1 MWGAMN
7 RRARATISSTA
18 GLLLLLL
25 GCAGQDL
32 AVRANGVRDSVRKAR
47 DNGAYRCAPRPLAL
61 SEANLEFAERELDR
75 GEYFG
80 ALDHIETA
88 EANAHEALRLSAAGV
103 CGRSLPVPPPAP
115 ASPVDTDGDGIPDVS
130 DLCPTVP
137 EDKDGFQDEDGCP
150 DLDNDQDGIPDT
162 LDKCPNEPE
171 DKDGF
176 EDEDGCPD
184 LDNDQ
189 DGIPDAEDLCPNEP
203 GPPEEKGCPKK
214 HTLVSV
220 TQEKIELHQAVF
232 FATAKATIMPQSFDL
247 LNEVADVLKSRPTMQ
262 VRVEGHTDT
271 RGSRTTNM
279 RLSQARADS
288 VKAYVVSRGI
298 DASRLVSVGYGP
310 DKPIET
316 NRTAAGRERNRRVE
330 FMILQQ

>member
-7 RRARATISSTA
+7 RRARATISSA
-18 GLLLLLL
+18 VGLLLLLL

-88 EANAHEALRLSAAGV
+88 EASVREALRLSPVGG
-103 CGRSLPVPPPAP
+103 CGNPLPVPPPAP

-232 FATAKATIMPQSFDL
+232 FATAKAIIMPQSFAL
-247 LNEVADVLKSRPTMQ
+247 LNEVADVLKTRPTMQ

-271 RGSRTTNM
+271 RGSRTGNM

-298 DASRLVSVGYGP
+298 DASRLVSVGFGP

>member
-1 MWGAMN
+1 MS
-7 RRARATISSTA
+7 RRGRATISGA
-18 GLLLLLL
+18 VGLLLLLL

-32 AVRANGVRDSVRKAR
+32 AVRANGVRDGVRKAR

-80 ALDHIETA
+80 ALDHIEMA
-88 EANAHEALRLSAAGV
+88 EVNVREALRLSPAGG
-103 CGRSLPVPPPAP
+103 CGKPLPVPPPAP

-184 LDNDQ
+184 LDNDK
-189 DGIPDAEDLCPNEP
+189 DGIPDTSDLCPNEP
-203 GPPEEKGCPKK
+203 GPPEERGCPKK
-214 HTLVSV
+214 YSLVSV

-232 FATAKATIMPQSFDL
+232 FATAKSTIMPQSFAL
-247 LNEVADVLKSRPTMQ
+247 LNEVADVLKSRSTMQ
-262 VRVEGHTDT
+262 VRVEGHTDS
-271 RGSRTTNM
+271 RGKRAANM
-279 RLSQARADS
+279 LLSQGRANA
-288 VKAYVVSRGI
+288 VKTYLVDHGI
-298 DASRLVSVGYGP
+298 DASRMVSIGFGP
-310 DKPIET
+310 DQPIET
-316 NRTAAGRERNRRVE
+316 NRTAAGREKNRRVE
-330 FMILQQ
+330 FVILQQ

>member
-1 MWGAMN
+1 
-7 RRARATISSTA
+7 
-18 GLLLLLL
+18 LLLLL

-32 AVRANGVRDSVRKAR
+32 AVRAGSVRDSLRKAR
-47 DNGAYRCAPRPLAL
+47 DNGAYKCAPRQLAV

-75 GEYFG
+75 GEYFR
-80 ALDHIETA
+80 ALDHVEIA
-88 EANAHEALRLSAAGV
+88 EANVREALRLSP
-103 CGRSLPVPPPAP
+103 CEKPPPVVAVAPPAP
-115 ASPVDTDGDGIPDVS
+115 ASPVDTDGDGIPDTS
-130 DLCPTVP
+130 DLCPNDP

-150 DLDNDQDGIPDT
+150 DLDNDQDGIPDAV
-162 LDKCPNEPE
+162 DKCPNDPE

-189 DGIPDAEDLCPNEP
+189 DGIPDASDLCPNEP

-220 TQEKIELHQAVF
+220 TQDRIELHQAVF
-232 FATAKATIMPQSFDL
+232 FATGRATIMPRSFAL
-247 LNEVADVLKSRPTMQ
+247 LDEVADVLKTRSTMQ

-271 RGSRTTNM
+271 RGSRTSNM

-288 VKAYVVSRGI
+288 VKAYVVGRGVE
-298 DASRLVSVGYGP
+298 ASRLVSVGFGP

-316 NRTAAGRERNRRVE
+316 NKTAAGRERNRRVE
-330 FMILQQ
+330 FVILQQ

>member
-7 RRARATISSTA
+7 RRARATIGGAA

-32 AVRANGVRDSVRKAR
+32 AVRADGVRDSVRKAR
-47 DNGAYRCAPRPLAL
+47 DSGAYRCAPRPLAL

-88 EANAHEALRLSAAGV
+88 EANVREALRLSVAGG
-103 CGRSLPVPPPAP
+103 CGKPPPVSPPAP
-115 ASPVDTDGDGIPDVS
+115 TSPVDTDGDGIPDVS

-189 DGIPDAEDLCPNEP
+189 DGIPDAEDSVSQRA
-203 GPPEEKGCPKK
+203 GP
-214 HTLVSV
+214 
-220 TQEKIELHQAVF
+220 A
-232 FATAKATIMPQSFDL
+232 
-247 LNEVADVLKSRPTMQ
+247 
-262 VRVEGHTDT
+262 
-271 RGSRTTNM
+271 RGK
-279 RLSQARADS
+279 RLSEETHPGLRHAREN
-288 VKAYVVSRGI
+288 R
-298 DASRLVSVGYGP
+298 ASPGGLLCHGQG
-310 DKPIET
+310 DHH
-316 NRTAAGRERNRRVE
+316 AAELCLAE
-330 FMILQQ
+330 

>member
-1 MWGAMN
+1 
-7 RRARATISSTA
+7 
-18 GLLLLLL
+18 LLL

-32 AVRANGVRDSVRKAR
+32 AVRADGVRDSLHKAR

-61 SEANLEFAERELDR
+61 SEANLEFAERELDK

-80 ALDHIETA
+80 ALHHIEIA
-88 EANAHEALRLSAAGV
+88 DANVREALRLSPAGG
-103 CGRSLPVPPPAP
+103 CGKSPVVKPPAP

-150 DLDNDQDGIPDT
+150 DLDNDQDGIPD
-162 LDKCPNEPE
+162 
-171 DKDGF
+171 
-176 EDEDGCPD
+176 
-184 LDNDQ
+184 
-189 DGIPDAEDLCPNEP
+189 ASDLCPNDP
-203 GPPEEKGCPKK
+203 GPPEENGCPKK

-232 FATAKATIMPQSFDL
+232 FATGKATIMPQSFAL
-247 LNEVADVLKSRPTMQ
+247 LDEVADVLKTRSTMQ

-271 RGSRTTNM
+271 RGSRTSNM

-288 VKAYVVSRGI
+288 VKAYVVGRGV
-298 DASRLVSVGYGP
+298 DASRLISVGYGP

-316 NRTAAGRERNRRVE
+316 NKTAAGRERNRRVE

>member
-1 MWGAMN
+1 V
-7 RRARATISSTA
+7 
-18 GLLLLLL
+18 LLLL

-32 AVRANGVRDSVRKAR
+32 AVRASGVRDSVQKAR
-47 DNGAYRCAPRPLAL
+47 ANGAYRCAPRPLAL
-61 SEANLEFAERELDR
+61 SEVNLEFAERELDQ
-75 GEYFG
+75 GEYFR
-80 ALDHIETA
+80 ALDYIEIA
-88 EANAHEALRLSAAGV
+88 EANVREALRLA
-103 CGRSLPVPPPAP
+103 PVGGCEKRPPAVVAPPAP

-130 DLCPTVP
+130 DQCPNDP
-137 EDKDGFQDEDGCP
+137 EDKDGFQDDDGCP
-150 DLDNDQDGIPDT
+150 DLDNDQDGIPDAV
-162 LDKCPNEPE
+162 DKCPNDSE
-171 DKDGF
+171 DRDGF

-189 DGIPDAEDLCPNEP
+189 DGIPDASDLCPNEP

-220 TQEKIELHQAVF
+220 TQDKIELHQAVF
-232 FATAKATIMPQSFDL
+232 FATGRATIMPRSFAMLD
-247 LNEVADVLKSRPTMQ
+247 EVADVLKTRPTMQ

-271 RGSRTTNM
+271 RGSRASNM

-288 VKAYVVSRGI
+288 VKAYVVGRGVE
-298 DASRLVSVGYGP
+298 ASRLASVGFGP

-316 NRTAAGRERNRRVE
+316 NKTAAGRERNRRVE